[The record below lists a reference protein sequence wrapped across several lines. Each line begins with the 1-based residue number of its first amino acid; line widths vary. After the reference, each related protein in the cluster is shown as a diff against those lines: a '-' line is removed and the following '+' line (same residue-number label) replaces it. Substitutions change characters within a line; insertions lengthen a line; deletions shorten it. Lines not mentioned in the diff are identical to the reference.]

1 MELPIFPLNG
11 AVLFP
16 GTSLPLNIFE
26 TRYIEMIDYALA
38 RDRKI
43 GMIQTDEKNELFNV
57 GCVGKIN
64 SFNETNDGRYLI
76 SLHGIKCFK
85 IINEIEQDY
94 SFRLINASLVELYE
108 KEGEISKDQKESL
121 LKLYGKYIKNK
132 NINLSLEEIDN
143 IETDQI
149 IKFIAMVTPFKNIDK
164 QALLETE
171 SLLDFYSKLKSIIEL
186 ELIGDF
192 ENKTIN

>member
-43 GMIQTDEKNELFNV
+43 GMIKKKKKNELFNV

-149 IKFIAMVTPFKNIDK
+149 IKFIAMVSPFKNIDK

>member
-143 IETDQI
+143 IEIDQI
-149 IKFIAMVTPFKNIDK
+149 IKFIAMVSPFKNIDK

>member
-1 MELPIFPLNG
+1 
-11 AVLFP
+11 
-16 GTSLPLNIFE
+16 
-26 TRYIEMIDYALA
+26 MIDYALA

-149 IKFIAMVTPFKNIDK
+149 IKFIAMVSPFKNIDK

>member
-149 IKFIAMVTPFKNIDK
+149 IKFIAMVSPFKNIDK

-192 ENKTIN
+192 QNKTIN

>member
-149 IKFIAMVTPFKNIDK
+149 IKFIAMVSPFKNIDK

>member
-43 GMIQTDEKNELFNV
+43 GMIQTDEKNELFNI

-149 IKFIAMVTPFKNIDK
+149 IKFIAMVSPFKNIDK